1 MSNKKEFS
9 VKVYLNENN
18 QETNLLKDID
28 KEQYTLIIG
37 KKDANKSFKRLL
49 EIKSEIVKQIQQE
62 YPNNDIKVTLI

>member
-37 KKDANKSFKRLL
+37 KKDANKPFKRLL